1 MEGVTF
7 PVEQR
12 VYSWILTNFS
22 RPDNATFFPYK
33 PPSEI
38 LHYSWLQETLDS
50 SDGKY
55 KIPLQDA
62 SVGLLA
68 LLALQECFNGPVS
81 ILPSVKKCKA
91 HLCNRIIVNILKTL
105 IGVALMVVM
114 VPLMLPFL
122 AFFWLTSL
130 AVKLAYNIKFGSSV
144 TKAEGVDSVWG
155 LEFQESRPFI
165 TVCMLVSGVP
175 NLEKIRTHIKTKV
188 LDLKDE
194 TGNYRFRKFWQVF
207 SVKCGYYCWKDV
219 DHLNLKD
226 HIKLV
231 NLSHLHNETT
241 GADLGAT
248 MRNQQGIHGNPNPV
262 PRNEDMDSVVRKVV
276 SDEGGVAMS
285 SDRPPWEILILAR
298 DDNR

>member
-12 VYSWILTNFS
+12 VYSWLLTNFS
-22 RPDNATFFPYK
+22 RPTNATFFPYK

-55 KIPLQDA
+55 EIPIQDA

-81 ILPSVKKCKA
+81 ILPSVKKCKTQ
-91 HLCNRIIVNILKTL
+91 LCNIIVVNILKTL
-105 IGVALMVVM
+105 VGLALMVVM

-165 TVCMLVSGVP
+165 TVCMLVSGAP
-175 NLEKIRTHIKTKV
+175 NMEKIRTHIKTKV

-207 SVKCGYYCWKDV
+207 SVKCGYYCWTDV

-231 NLSHLHNETT
+231 NLSHLHNEAT
-241 GADLGAT
+241 GADPEAT
-248 MRNQQGIHGNPNPV
+248 VRNQGIHGNPNPV
-262 PRNEDMDSVVRKVV
+262 PRNESMDSVVRKIV

-285 SDRPPWEILILAR
+285 CDRPPWEILILAR